1 MEAIKRKLERDI
13 VPWLESA
20 EKCTS
25 WTLFR
30 IYSLYFWLGEL
41 FVFLVGL
48 GFSHPA
54 FRVLAPQAVKET
66 ETSPGQPII
75 ASLGEGIMFWLAVI
89 GLVAWGLLKIYV
101 MKNDLEKR
109 CSLIKSG
116 VRQFRQFR
124 MQLNTVLQKS
134 NPLEGLLQLQEA
146 VNETINRVH
155 GEDAWPWPR
164 GLAPRID
171 ALVAAEVDRYVRQYA
186 DSWTAVPQTTDI
198 QRR

>member
-20 EKCTS
+20 EKYTS

-30 IYSLYFWLGEL
+30 MYSLYFWLGEL

-54 FRVLAPQAVKET
+54 FRVLAPQAAKET
-66 ETSPGQPII
+66 GTPPGQPII
-75 ASLGEGIMFWLAVI
+75 ASLGEGIMFWLALI
-89 GLVAWGLLKIYV
+89 GLVAWGLLKVYV

-124 MQLNTVLQKS
+124 RQLNTILQNA
-134 NPLEGLLQLQEA
+134 NPMEGLLQLQEA
-146 VNETINRVH
+146 INETVDRMN

-164 GLAPRID
+164 GLALGIE
-171 ALVAAEVDRYVRQYA
+171 ALVAEEVDRYVREYA
-186 DSWTAVPQTTDI
+186 DSWTAVSQTTDI